1 MQSCG
6 RKNPL
11 EPRQSALQ
19 PPLPSL
25 PVPSRLPRIA
35 PNGDHAGS
43 NSAKFMAQSRE
54 LEGPP
59 LGTRA
64 SGKIDFTVR
73 RTSRS
78 VFKPPPRSPLYLAF
92 HSRCYCAYLSPSALC
107 SSDLNRSAR
116 LFAPR
121 SVDCPPSASR
131 LFRHL
136 CSARRRSCVRSG
148 VRGATAFLSSRAP
161 PLAAASDDPFLR
173 RAASGRGKIIAH
185 VVGGGRV
192 DSPSPSFAAE
202 SQKTSCTTN
211 RQRARRHYGAK

>member
-1 MQSCG
+1 
-6 RKNPL
+6 
-11 EPRQSALQ
+11 
-19 PPLPSL
+19 
-25 PVPSRLPRIA
+25 
-35 PNGDHAGS
+35 
-43 NSAKFMAQSRE
+43 MAQSRE

-78 VFKPPPRSPLYLAF
+78 VFKPPSRSPLYLAF
-92 HSRCYCAYLSPSALC
+92 HSRCYCAYLSPSACASVRFEPLRQIIC
-107 SSDLNRSAR
+107 PSLRRLSSLR
-116 LFAPR
+116 
-121 SVDCPPSASR
+121 VR

-148 VRGATAFLSSRAP
+148 VHGATAFLSSRAP

-185 VVGGGRV
+185 AVGGGRV

-211 RQRARRHYGAK
+211 RQRAIRHYGAK

>member
-35 PNGDHAGS
+35 PNGDHAAS

-121 SVDCPPSASR
+121 SVDCPPSASDCFDTCAQR
-131 LFRHL
+131 
-136 CSARRRSCVRSG
+136 
-148 VRGATAFLSSRAP
+148 
-161 PLAAASDDPFLR
+161 AAAL
-173 RAASGRGKIIAH
+173 ASGRAFVERLPSSPPARLRWRRRRTIPSSAAPLRAGGK
-185 VVGGGRV
+185 
-192 DSPSPSFAAE
+192 
-202 SQKTSCTTN
+202 
-211 RQRARRHYGAK
+211 